1 VARVLDQRRLNRYFD
16 KQKNGYKIKDEV
28 RAMAQFKKMN
38 LIKPLVGLDKFDIIL
53 CRNVMIYFS
62 SEDRKRIYHNISKL
76 LEPDGYLI
84 IGSTE
89 SLVNDI
95 DLFSSK
101 KYLNSVFY
109 QFKGQ

>member
-1 VARVLDQRRLNRYFD
+1 
-16 KQKNGYKIKDEV
+16 
-28 RAMAQFKKMN
+28 MN
-38 LIKPLVGLDKFDIIL
+38 LMKPFVGLGKFDIVL
-53 CRNVMIYFS
+53 CRNVMIYFTS
-62 SEDRKRIYHNISKL
+62 QDRKKIYHNISKV
-76 LEPDGYLI
+76 LEPHGYLI

-109 QFKGQ
+109 QFKDA